1 MNLLNQYKIDHLSH
15 SPKIL
20 PASFK
25 KNSGAK
31 IVSDFDRQIQNFTV
45 IKTFE
50 IIPASDQPFLTS

>member
-1 MNLLNQYKIDHLSH
+1 MNLLNQYKIDHFSQ

-25 KNSGAK
+25 KFSGAK

-50 IIPASDQPFLTS
+50 IIPTSDQPFLTS